1 MAIPAGVK
9 TIITG
14 ALTIMVSQA
23 FRVATVT
30 PMVNSTSLATT
41 ASGGL
46 LRITRQ
52 NMPGPAV

>member
-1 MAIPAGVK
+1 M
-9 TIITG
+9 ITG

-23 FRVATVT
+23 FRAATVT
-30 PMVNSTSLATT
+30 AMVHSTSLATS

-52 NMPGPAV
+52 NMPGAADWITTLAT